1 MKKYFIFILFL
12 GVLFAQNK
20 FKVALDPNA
29 TGENISNIDSATEK
43 SLRDAISNALVNLKA
58 GRKNKKVFTVAV
70 RGEDLKKQLEEQD
83 FQLTSG
89 CTPREC
95 AAEIGKIL
103 NIDYMLLP
111 RIINLEKT
119 SSLSLVIKR
128 PFLDKIDEKPSKVS
142 VSFKLINV
150 QTGEVVSSVAEKT
163 IPLCSVQ
170 FRNNLIEGMIVD
182 LYNNSN
188 QEGGIRTTRAVKK
201 IKLSPPLCAKEIL
214 SLEELEE
221 EKSSNN
227 MLLIT
232 VGLLLLVVA
241 ATSGGGGGGGAPTG
255 GVDIGI
261 DIP

>member
-1 MKKYFIFILFL
+1 MKKYFILVLFL
-12 GVLFAQNK
+12 GVLFSQSN

-43 SLRDAISNALVNLKA
+43 SLRDAIENALVNLKA
-58 GRKNKKVFTVAV
+58 GRKQKKVFTVAV
-70 RGEDLKKQLEEQD
+70 RGEDLKKQLAEQN

-111 RIINLEKT
+111 RIINNEKAT
-119 SSLSLVIKR
+119 GLSGRSLFSSANK
-128 PFLDKIDEKPSKVS
+128 KPNKVS
-142 VSFKLINV
+142 ISFKLINV

-163 IPLCSVQ
+163 IPLCSLQ
-170 FRNNLIEGMIVD
+170 FRNNLVEGMIVD

-188 QEGGIRTTRAVKK
+188 QEGGIRNTRAVKK

-214 SLEELEE
+214 DLEQVEE
-221 EKSSNN
+221 QESSSNI
-227 MLLIT
+227 LLII
-232 VGLLLLVVA
+232 GLLVLVLA
-241 ATSGGGGGGGAPTG
+241 ATSGGGGGGSPTG

-261 DIP
+261 TIP